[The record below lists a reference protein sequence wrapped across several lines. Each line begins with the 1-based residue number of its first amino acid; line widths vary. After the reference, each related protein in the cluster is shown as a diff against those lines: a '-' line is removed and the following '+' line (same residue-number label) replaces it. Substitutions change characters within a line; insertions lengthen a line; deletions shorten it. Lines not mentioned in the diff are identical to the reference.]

1 MKKNSIIQTQIKY
14 QTPCMV
20 EIAFSSE
27 GLLCQSQF
35 GSVNEDYEPDPDM
48 PGGIDCYY
56 GG

>member
-1 MKKNSIIQTQIKY
+1 MKKNSIIEMQLKY
-14 QTPCMV
+14 QTPRVV
-20 EIAFSSE
+20 EMAFSLE
-27 GLLCQSQF
+27 GPLCQSQF

>member
-35 GSVNEDYEPDPDM
+35 GSGNEDYEPDPDM
-48 PGGIDCYY
+48 PGIDCYY